1 MLFSII
7 RLALGGLVFLIICGL
22 IRKKKIMYSRR
33 WTVIAFVSAIL
44 LTTIAALIPIEN
56 LFITFSSP
64 DSAYHY
70 NHLGKV
76 RLIVPGQQT
85 DFVVGNDGE
94 SDIYVIV
101 PKKSDR
107 WQIGMGTDL
116 KCAFQTTSEGID
128 LYVYQYKKSDDYY
141 VIVFDA
147 NGGASNIMDN
157 RDSTFQYSETTIEA
171 LDETF
176 YTYYAYVHG
185 FNQQYSITVNGRTI
199 AMDD

>member
-22 IRKKKIMYSRR
+22 IRKKKIMNSRR

-147 NGGASNIMDN
+147 NGGASNI
-157 RDSTFQYSETTIEA
+157 I
-171 LDETF
+171 
-176 YTYYAYVHG
+176 G
-185 FNQQYSITVNGRTI
+185 
-199 AMDD
+199 

>member
-22 IRKKKIMYSRR
+22 IRKKKIMNSRR

-107 WQIGMGTDL
+107 WQIGMGTDQRGLTSMSISIKRAMIIMLLYSMQTVEHPILWIIVTLRFNTL
-116 KCAFQTTSEGID
+116 KLQ
-128 LYVYQYKKSDDYY
+128 LK
-141 VIVFDA
+141 
-147 NGGASNIMDN
+147 
-157 RDSTFQYSETTIEA
+157 
-171 LDETF
+171 L
-176 YTYYAYVHG
+176 
-185 FNQQYSITVNGRTI
+185 
-199 AMDD
+199 